1 MHDSGYQLIGQRTRT
16 NAKTPRRL
24 RSRWILS
31 EVLKNPYKYVGLNRL
46 EIRNNRMLNTAAQ
59 IMKEAHRIG
68 RYTAKFRKG
77 IKKRN
82 NYVNR
87 YNKKYHK

>member
-1 MHDSGYQLIGQRTRT
+1 
-16 NAKTPRRL
+16 
-24 RSRWILS
+24 
-31 EVLKNPYKYVGLNRL
+31 
-46 EIRNNRMLNTAAQ
+46 MLNTAAQ

-68 RYTAKFRKG
+68 RNTAKFRKR

-82 NYVNR
+82 NYVNH